1 VAARPLDWLVVGLLL
16 FGFTATNISLL
27 FLLTDGFLFI
37 FGLRRIPSPEK
48 RTNTQELFAMDFL
61 ILAASFPLYPIVLH
75 SYSCFLGVR
84 LRSSLSS

>member
-75 SYSCFLGVR
+75 SYSSFLGVR
-84 LRSSLSS
+84 LRGPL